1 MSLAKLISVW
11 SAGGAVGKTTLAIA
25 FAAELADSGKKV
37 FLVDGDTYNPSVDL
51 NLGIQD
57 HPAGL
62 AAACRLVSQDR
73 FNLDELNRL
82 SVALKCGSGGLTVMT
97 GLSNSNRW
105 PEVGS
110 ERLDEMI
117 TKASDYFDFIIL
129 DLASP
134 IETGISGAHAV
145 GERNAVTRWAI
156 SYSDTVVS
164 ICGSDPVSIS
174 RYLSQ
179 LPEISELSP
188 QGQMLT
194 LINRLRNSVLGMSA
208 KQQIKETLDRLGQ
221 VEIAG
226 FIPDDPA
233 AADAALRD
241 SLPIN
246 LGRRSAQS
254 RSAISL
260 FVKNQLLGNRNQLD
274 RRMAKLV

>member
-1 MSLAKLISVW
+1 MSPAKLVSVW

-25 FAAELADSGKKV
+25 IAAELADSGKKV
-37 FLVDGDTYNPSVDL
+37 FLVDGDTYNPSINL
-51 NLGIQD
+51 TLGIQE

-82 SVALKCGSGGLTVMT
+82 SVELKCGSGRLTVMT

-105 PEVGS
+105 PESSS
-110 ERLDEMI
+110 ERVDEMI
-117 TKASDYFDFIIL
+117 TKASDHFDFVIL

-134 IETGISGAHAV
+134 IEAGISGNHSV

-156 SYSDTVVS
+156 SYSDVVIS
-164 ICGSDPVSIS
+164 VCGSDPVSIG
-174 RYLSQ
+174 RYLAA

-188 QGQMLT
+188 QGESIT
-194 LINRLRNSVLGMSA
+194 LINRLRNSVLGLSA

-221 VEIAG
+221 VEISG

-254 RSAISL
+254 RSAIAL
-260 FVKNQLLGNRNQLD
+260 FVKNHLLGARNQLD
-274 RRMAKLV
+274 RRMAKLG